1 MKWLRLTLPLL
12 ISAGFIVA
20 TLTHP
25 HFWRTANQ
33 NGDALMRAGNFI
45 EAAKVYDDPWRSG
58 IALYR
63 GGEFEAAAKM
73 FARVPGATGAY
84 NQGNALLMHGKY
96 TAAINAY
103 DRALGFRAGWKDA
116 EDNKAVALARK
127 AKLDAAGKDRDEEQ
141 ADAYEPDK
149 IVFDQKGENKN
160 AKPLE
165 LSEPAMSDE
174 ALRATW
180 LRQVNTTPGDFLRAR
195 FAWQAANPDPG
206 NKEPAK

>member
-1 MKWLRLTLPLL
+1 MKWLNLMLPLAVV
-12 ISAGFIVA
+12 AGFVTA

-33 NGDALMRAGNFI
+33 SGDALLRAGKYK
-45 EAAKVYDDPWRSG
+45 EAARAYEDPARSG

-63 GGEFEAAAKM
+63 GGEFEDAAKM
-73 FARVPGATGAY
+73 FARVPGAEGAY

-96 TAAINAY
+96 AAAINAY

-116 EDNKAVALARK
+116 EDNKAVAAARQ
-127 AKLDAAGKDRDEEQ
+127 AKLDAAGKDRDQEQ

-160 AKPLE
+160 AKPVE

-174 ALRATW
+174 ALRASW
-180 LRQVNTTPGDFLRAR
+180 LRRVSTTPGDFLRAR

-206 NKEPAK
+206 KKPAP